1 MRVVRPWSR
10 PPLSIQ
16 SKGIAVK
23 FRYHPDE
30 EFAVPFLIQDLARLR
45 RKLLDDAARTLGLT
59 RTQLVTL
66 GNLSLRNAE
75 GITQSELAQMMD
87 VNKVSI
93 GATIDRLEERGYV
106 SRQLDEEDRRVRRL
120 HLTASGRDAA
130 AFIKV
135 EMAKLNPHIYD
146 GITDRDF
153 SILSRALERMRFNLQ
168 LVLGEQNMADAPAG
182 E

>member
-1 MRVVRPWSR
+1 M
-10 PPLSIQ
+10 
-16 SKGIAVK
+16 K

-45 RKLLDDAARTLGLT
+45 RRLLDDVARNLGLT

-93 GATIDRLEERGYV
+93 GATIDGLEKRGYV
-106 SRQLDEEDRRVRRL
+106 SRQLDAEDRRVRRL
-120 HLTASGRDAA
+120 YLTPAGREAA
-130 AFIKV
+130 TFIKV
-135 EMAKLNPHIYD
+135 EMVKINPHLYD

-153 SILSRALERMRFNLQ
+153 SILGRALERMRFNLQ
-168 LVLGEQNMADAPAG
+168 LVLGEQNAATAPDEEPGPASQ
-182 E
+182 